1 MVITRVRLA
10 SPVLVAALT
19 LAWVGVC
26 MGIDYTWNRHLWE
39 ATARDAGAPADT
51 PLSLRINHLC
61 CSGCFADVREA
72 LKKVAW
78 LADETMSVRERL
90 LTQEQAE
97 GAVRALDYSG
107 WVDVSVPDL
116 TRVDFV
122 EIDRVLRE
130 QGMVA
135 SEMQLRFPKTAH
147 IRFVAQVRHLCCGM
161 CVDAAQ
167 RIKELSRA
175 QQFGRLRW
183 LDSVTASH
191 RNKEVVFHAR
201 YEESIDV
208 AELLGAL
215 DAIGLPAFSL
225 RVNFEDAVPVPA
237 GQS

>member
-39 ATARDAGAPADT
+39 ASARDAGAPADT
-51 PLSLRINHLC
+51 PLSLRINHMC

-78 LADETMSVRERL
+78 LAEETMNVRERL
-90 LTQEQAE
+90 LSQEQAE
-97 GAVRALDYSG
+97 GAVRSLDYSG
-107 WVDVSVPDL
+107 WVDVTVPDL

-130 QGMVA
+130 EGMVA
-135 SEMQLRFPKTAH
+135 SEMQLRFPKTTH

>member
-26 MGIDYTWNRHLWE
+26 VAIDYTWNRHLWE
-39 ATARDAGAPADT
+39 ASARDAGAPADT

-72 LKKVAW
+72 LKRVAW
-78 LADETMSVRERL
+78 LAEETMSVRERL
-90 LTQEQAE
+90 LSQEQAE
-97 GAVRALDYSG
+97 GAVRSLDYSG
-107 WVDVSVPDL
+107 WVDVTVPDL

-130 QGMVA
+130 EGMVA

-225 RVNFEDAVPVPA
+225 RVNFEDAVPAPS

>member
-1 MVITRVRLA
+1 MITRVRLA

-19 LAWVGVC
+19 VGWFGVC
-26 MGIDYTWNRHLWE
+26 MGIDYVWNRHLWE
-39 ATARDAGAPADT
+39 PTARNAGAPADT

-61 CSGCFADVREA
+61 CSGCFAEVREA
-72 LKKVAW
+72 LKKIAW
-78 LADETMSVRERL
+78 LANESIGVRERL
-90 LTQEQAE
+90 LSQEQAE

-107 WVDVSVPDL
+107 WVDVTVPDL

-122 EIDRVLRE
+122 EIDRVLRAE
-130 QGMVA
+130 GMVT
-135 SEMQLRFPKTAH
+135 SEMQLHFPRTQH
-147 IRFVAQVRHLCCGM
+147 IRFVAQVKHLCCGM

-167 RIKELSRA
+167 RIKEISRA

-191 RNKEVVFHAR
+191 RSKEIVFHAR

-215 DAIGLPAFSL
+215 DAIGLPAFAL
-225 RVNFEDAVPVPA
+225 RVSFEDAVPAPA